1 MAASTT
7 RAMKGI
13 AAMVRG
19 TTAARVPIEVPAIK
33 RVSGTIATTRMMKG
47 VERVAFTTRPRM
59 RLAAG
64 AGNSSFVRLVARKI
78 PSGSPISVPNRPD
91 NPTITKVSTVDHAMS
106 WISSGDITKV
116 LHDILARMQFGD
128 DVADNAG
135 IRWNRNEQRSEGM
148 AGYGLDLPMQNVDVD
163 RKRAR

>member
-1 MAASTT
+1 MT

-33 RVSGTIATTRMMKG
+33 RVNGTIATTRMMKG

-59 RLAAG
+59 RLTAG
-64 AGNSSFVRLVARKI
+64 AGNSSLARLVAKKM

-91 NPTITKVSTVDHAMS
+91 NPTITRVSTVDHAMS
-106 WISSGDITKV
+106 CISSGDITKL
-116 LHDILARMQFGD
+116 LHDILARLQFGD
-128 DVADNAG
+128 DVADNDRV
-135 IRWNRNEQRSEGM
+135 RWHRNEQRSEGM
-148 AGYGLDLPMQNVDVD
+148 AGDGLDLPVQKVDVD
-163 RKRAR
+163 RK